1 MENSVESP
9 QTVKYSPAIPVL
21 YIKKVKAL
29 IWKDV
34 CNPMFIATLFTI
46 PKIWKQPKC
55 SSVDGWVKKIQ
66 HIYYSVIEKWNLAIF
81 NNMGLEI

>member
-55 SSVDGWVKKIQ
+55 LSVDGWVKKIQ